1 MKLFGALG
9 AMLYISQWMTQL
21 HILVTIQKRKLVIFI
36 IYTNHSKSMAPL
48 KFALRQLN
56 NFSFSTPSQKYTREL
71 NIAVRKNYKI

>member
-1 MKLFGALG
+1 
-9 AMLYISQWMTQL
+9 MTQL

-48 KFALRQLN
+48 KFALRQPN

-71 NIAVRKNYKI
+71 NIVVRNIKYKNSLHGFFFII